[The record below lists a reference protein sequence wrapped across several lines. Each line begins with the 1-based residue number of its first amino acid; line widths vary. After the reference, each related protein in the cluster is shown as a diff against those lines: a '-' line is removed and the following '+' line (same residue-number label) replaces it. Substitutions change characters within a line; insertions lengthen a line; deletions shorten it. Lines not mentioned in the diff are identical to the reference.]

1 MGAGLYNNE
10 CVLSIHKAAYKS
22 FPIQD
27 HVDMQC
33 GYFTAIPLEC
43 LHTTSFLYKPCT

>member
-22 FPIQD
+22 FPIPD
-27 HVDMQC
+27 HADMQC
-33 GYFTAIPLEC
+33 GYFTAIHLEW
-43 LHTTSFLYKPCT
+43 LHTTSFLYE